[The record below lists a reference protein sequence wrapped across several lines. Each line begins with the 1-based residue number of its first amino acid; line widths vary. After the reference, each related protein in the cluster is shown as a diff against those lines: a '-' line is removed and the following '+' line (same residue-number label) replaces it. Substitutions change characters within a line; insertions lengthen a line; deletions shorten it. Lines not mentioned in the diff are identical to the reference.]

1 MAVSLALSTVVIPPI
16 LHWWDSRINGLA
28 TVRWWQ
34 CWGRQVF
41 LLVDPVDW
49 EKAESVLAELGRQIV
64 GSFVVVVSNDR
75 KFPNLPGHLLGK
87 VGYVKGNLRDP
98 QTYQRAGLGRATGA
112 FICSSSYDDP
122 ESDTRTAAI
131 VSMIEGLRS
140 EIITIAEQVSRAND
154 DLFKSQNGFSVD
166 GTVAFDETT
175 LGAIAQIVAQWPTSM
190 AIDANTIDELQREE
204 LDRQLH
210 VAGVHVTENGGGK
223 VCFMLPKSL
232 YDTDTDYVVWAELQR
247 ANFRAFAL

>member
-1 MAVSLALSTVVIPPI
+1 MRKTASWAAILFVAYLALGALGYTLTEPGTGFGRGVRWAMVVLTTLGTDTAPTNQVSAWFQVVYSVATFLAVSLALSTVVIPPI

-98 QTYQRAGLGRATGA
+98 QTYQRAGLGRATWRELLRPSTTG
-112 FICSSSYDDP
+112 
-122 ESDTRTAAI
+122 
-131 VSMIEGLRS
+131 GLWR
-140 EIITIAEQVSRAND
+140 
-154 DLFKSQNGFSVD
+154 
-166 GTVAFDETT
+166 
-175 LGAIAQIVAQWPTSM
+175 
-190 AIDANTIDELQREE
+190 
-204 LDRQLH
+204 
-210 VAGVHVTENGGGK
+210 
-223 VCFMLPKSL
+223 
-232 YDTDTDYVVWAELQR
+232 
-247 ANFRAFAL
+247 